1 MNGLL
6 DWFINYCINNQLI
19 SKDNEAW
26 LRYGLEKRLCTLIVL
41 VPFAI
46 IAVRI
51 SGFWT
56 ALFYITS
63 FFYLHS
69 QTNGY
74 HAKTHWG
81 CFTGSLLMELFF
93 LLSIKPMMNTILVLI
108 LVSINVVVVFAL
120 APYNHPMMNLDDHEY
135 AACKKAARIRCIL
148 LALFCFGCLFC
159 GFHNTAD
166 GITLGCAMTST
177 LLVFAKITE
186 RRRRYESIEDH
197 AEQCAS
203 GVIQQND

>member
-1 MNGLL
+1 MDGLL
-6 DWFINYCINNQLI
+6 NWLTNYCINNELI

-26 LRYGLEKRLCTLIVL
+26 FRYGLEKRLCTLVVL
-41 VPFAI
+41 VPFI
-46 IAVRI
+46 FMAVCL

-56 ALFYITS
+56 ALFYIIS

-74 HAKTHWG
+74 HSKTHIG
-81 CFTGSLLMELFF
+81 CFTVSLLLELFF
-93 LLSIKPMMNTILVLI
+93 LVAIKPMMNATWILI
-108 LVSINVVVVFAL
+108 LVSISVVVVFAL
-120 APYNHPMMNLDDHEY
+120 APYNHPMMSLGEHEY
-135 AACKKAARIRCIL
+135 AACKRAARIRCIL
-148 LALFCFGCLFC
+148 LALFCFGCLLC
-159 GFHNTAD
+159 GFHSTAD

-197 AEQCAS
+197 GEQCAS
-203 GVIQQND
+203 HIIQQND